1 MTDRYRLTVPISSP
15 MQQAAA
21 VVATRDFLLRLSDP
35 QATRRVPGEV
45 RKEARALLRHFPI
58 ADALRPILLEGLR
71 GDGTPPADRSGA
83 SSPG

>member
-1 MTDRYRLTVPISSP
+1 MNDRYRLTVPISSP
-15 MQQAAA
+15 TQQVAA

-58 ADALRPILLEGLR
+58 AEKLRPVLQEGLHR
-71 GDGTPPADRSGA
+71 QEGPLLN
-83 SSPG
+83 

>member
-1 MTDRYRLTVPISSP
+1 MSDRYRLTVPISSP
-15 MQQAAA
+15 IQQTAA

-58 ADALRPILLEGLR
+58 AETLRPILRDGLAA
-71 GDGTPPADRSGA
+71 ADQRRDAG
-83 SSPG
+83 P